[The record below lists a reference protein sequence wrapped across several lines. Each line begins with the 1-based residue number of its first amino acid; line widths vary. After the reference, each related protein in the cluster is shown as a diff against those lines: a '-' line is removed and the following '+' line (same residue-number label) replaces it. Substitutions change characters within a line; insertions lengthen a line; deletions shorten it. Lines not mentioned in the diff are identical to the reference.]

1 MNEKAMFQIGYGLYV
16 LTAQEDGVDN
26 GCITNSVMQVTSKP
40 NRIAITVNKQNK
52 THDMIFHTAKAVVSV
67 LTEAAP
73 FSIYQH
79 FGFQSGKNVD
89 KFADFTDVARA
100 GNGLY
105 YVTKNTN
112 AYIAGTV
119 YHAIDLGTHTMFLIN
134 VEECEI
140 LSDLPS
146 VTYNYYHSYVKPR
159 PAATETKDKK
169 GYRCTVCGYIYEGEV
184 LPDDFVCPI
193 CKHGAADFEPI

>member
-52 THDMIFHTAKAVVSV
+52 THDMIFRTAKAAVSV

-100 GNGLY
+100 ENGLY
-105 YVTKNTN
+105 YVTKYTN
-112 AYIAGTV
+112 AYMAGTV
-119 YHAIDLGTHTMFLIN
+119 YHAIDLGTHTMFLLN

-140 LSDLPS
+140 LSDVPS
-146 VTYNYYHSYVKPR
+146 VTYNYYQKHVKPR
-159 PAATETKDKK
+159 PAATETRDQK

-184 LPDDFVCPI
+184 LPEDFVCPI